1 MFFRHYECILV
12 RQRHLFICVTSRR
25 ERWLS
30 FCVLNSAVGSLAGQ
44 LAKSKG
50 AYVVGIAGG
59 AEKCQAVVK
68 DFHFDA
74 CIA

>member
-1 MFFRHYECILV
+1 M
-12 RQRHLFICVTSRR
+12 
-25 ERWLS
+25 S